1 MTHADTSGLAALR
14 ADAYRLHG
22 RDSLALLLKSA
33 VTRRTFRPIVTLRL
47 CRWAAAA
54 RGPARALLPLFKA
67 LHLLARHHAGLDLP
81 WQLDAGPG
89 LAIDHGWSLVV
100 NARARLGR
108 NVTLYHGV
116 TLGQR
121 DRVGPDGSRV
131 TEYPVIEDEVWIGP
145 HAVIVGGVRIGRGSR
160 IAAGAFVTE
169 SVPPHS
175 VVGGNPARILKAGC
189 VPDVLNPAPIFLA
202 NPSAGAGPDAPA
214 VSAYDHAACEEH
226 P

>member
-1 MTHADTSGLAALR
+1 MRHSDPNGLAALR

-33 VTRRTFRPIVTLRL
+33 LARRTFRPIATLRL
-47 CRWAAAA
+47 CRWAAA
-54 RGPARALLPLFKA
+54 RGPARALLPVFKA
-67 LHLLARHHAGLDLP
+67 LHLWARHHAGMDLP
-81 WQLDAGPG
+81 WNLEAGPG
-89 LAIDHGWSLVV
+89 LAIDHGWGLVV
-100 NARARLGR
+100 NAKARLGR

-121 DRVGPDGSRV
+121 DRVGSDGGRV

-145 HAVIVGGVRIGRGSR
+145 HAVIVGGVRVGRGSR

-169 SVPPHS
+169 NVPPHS
-175 VVGGNPARILKAGC
+175 VVGGNPARVLKSGC
-189 VPDVLNPAPIFLA
+189 VPDVLNPAPLSPGR
-202 NPSAGAGPDAPA
+202 PSSAADPVA
-214 VSAYDHAACEEH
+214 VSARHTLAREEQ

>member
-1 MTHADTSGLAALR
+1 MTNSNPNGLAALR

-33 VTRRTFRPIVTLRL
+33 LTRRTFRPIATLRL
-47 CRWAAAA
+47 CRWAAA
-54 RGPARALLPLFKA
+54 RGPARALLPFFKA
-67 LHLLARHHAGLDLP
+67 LHLWARHHAGMDLP
-81 WQLDAGPG
+81 WNLDVGPG
-89 LAIDHGWSLVV
+89 LAIDHGWGLVV
-100 NARARLGR
+100 NAKARLGR

-121 DRVGPDGSRV
+121 DRVGPDGGRV

-175 VVGGNPARILKAGC
+175 VVGGNPARILKSGC
-189 VPDVLNPAPIFLA
+189 VPDVLNPAPFVLA
-202 NPSAGAGPDAPA
+202 DSLPAAGSVA
-214 VSAYDHAACEEH
+214 VSPHHTLAHEEQ